1 VLNCKQALYPL
12 SREAEERVEQRSALG
27 VSRPGGHWR

>member
-1 VLNCKQALYPL
+1 VLYPL

-27 VSRPGGHWR
+27 VSRPGGH